1 MNVLIYLLTLCTF
14 ESITKVRHKTVRTMS
29 SESGGAPASSS
40 GSSSSSSNAPKK
52 SLSELTQPELL
63 SKCQTLLSIA
73 QKSKAA
79 KDDAV
84 SKVSVE
90 ETNAIRTQGLLIHD
104 SALTFSWTC
113 STFLR
118 QKGLQEQ
125 THS

>member
-1 MNVLIYLLTLCTF
+1 
-14 ESITKVRHKTVRTMS
+14 MS

-104 SALTFSWTC
+104 SA
-113 STFLR
+113 
-118 QKGLQEQ
+118 
-125 THS
+125 